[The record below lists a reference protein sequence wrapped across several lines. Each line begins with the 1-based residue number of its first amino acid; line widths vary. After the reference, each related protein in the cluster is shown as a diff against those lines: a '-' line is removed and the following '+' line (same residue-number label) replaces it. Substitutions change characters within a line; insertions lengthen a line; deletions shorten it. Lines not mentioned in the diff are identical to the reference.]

1 MSTELRAAI
10 AKLEKGATRLST
22 AETSALQPCDDVA
35 SHWRQVQEALA
46 MCQAETKQAADAD
59 DVKPLASL
67 SVDAGDMWVYLQ
79 LAKRIAALR
88 EGGTTPC
95 VGICAPTGAGKST
108 LVQLL
113 RALLERVLSVGKVV
127 EVSRPRGSNPGHE
140 QPSNP

>member
-1 MSTELRAAI
+1 MCAFRHQTTSISMSTELRAAI
-10 AKLEKGATRLST
+10 AKLEKGAMRLST

-46 MCQAETKQAADAD
+46 MCRAETKQAADAD

-95 VGICAPTGAGKST
+95 VGICAPTGAGGGM
-108 LVQLL
+108 QDGGL
-113 RALLERVLSVGKVV
+113 RC
-127 EVSRPRGSNPGHE
+127 RGTAYQRCLHLP
-140 QPSNP
+140 